1 MSNHQTASRKK
12 ESRSHCTSSVG
23 GRWAVK
29 FPDNTA
35 LIISKMED
43 FTMLGYTAYQFSIV
57 GPFALVCFFGAAVM
71 WFSGIR

>member
-1 MSNHQTASRKK
+1 
-12 ESRSHCTSSVG
+12 VG

-35 LIISKMED
+35 PIISKMED
-43 FTMLGYTAYQFSIV
+43 FTMTMYQFSCV
-57 GPFALVCFFGAAVM
+57 APLAFVFFFGAAVM